1 VPSIEGKLKS
11 NAETLIC
18 CCPASSGAGA
28 IKLVTHKSAK
38 KAFLNM
44 LKSLGKICK
53 KNIEIENIYYT
64 LPARG

>member
-53 KNIEIENIYYT
+53 KT
-64 LPARG
+64 